1 MKPRIAVVIP
11 CYRVRSHVLDV
22 IRGIGEEVS
31 IILAIDD
38 KCPEQSGDF
47 VEQNVTDPRVRVI
60 RNEINLGV
68 GGAVMNGYRAALEAG
83 ADIVVKVDGDGQM
96 DPRSIS
102 RFIAPLI
109 AKEAD
114 YTKGNRFY
122 SIYNVRSMPAVR
134 LWGNAILS
142 FMTKLSSGYWSVFD
156 PTNGYTAIHAVA
168 LRQLELRNISERYY
182 FESDMLANLG
192 GIRAVVRDVPMEAAY
207 GEEKSNLRI
216 RSVMPEFLAKHAR
229 QTVRRILYNYFMRDF
244 NLMSLH
250 LVFGIVLLIF
260 GIGFGAIEWIRSV
273 HSGVAATTGS
283 VMLAVLP
290 IIVGFQLLL
299 SFVGYDISNE
309 PKTPLQHSALLNLRA
324 P

>member
-1 MKPRIAVVIP
+1 MKPRVAVVVP

-22 IRGIGEEVS
+22 IGGIGEEVS
-31 IILAIDD
+31 IILAVDD

-60 RNEINLGV
+60 RNEVNLGV

-83 ADIVVKVDGDGQM
+83 ADIVVKIDGDGQM
-96 DPRSIS
+96 DPRLIP

-122 SIYNVRSMPAVR
+122 SVYNVRSMPAVR

-168 LRQLELRNISERYY
+168 LRQLELRNISERYF

-207 GEEKSNLRI
+207 GEEKSNLRV

-250 LVFGIVLLIF
+250 LVFGAVLLVF
-260 GIGFGAIEWIRSV
+260 GIGFGAVEWVRSV

-309 PKTPLQHSALLNLRA
+309 PKTPLQHSALLNLRTL
-324 P
+324 